1 MARDRGIFW
10 LSLVNQDRDN
20 LQEQIP
26 QVFEKVAE
34 HLHITLQY
42 NVPLTEEIAQFLWKE
57 PIPVQ
62 VTANCFNHQIQAVR
76 VHLPESFRTLCQNAD
91 PHMTVSMVQGARPVQ
106 SNVMLGSNH
115 VEQQLEATLLF
126 RAEFSHFS

>member
-1 MARDRGIFW
+1 MAQDRGIFW
-10 LSLVNQDRDN
+10 LSLVDQDRDN

-26 QVFEKVAE
+26 QVFERVAE
-34 HLHITLQY
+34 HLHVTLQY

-76 VHLPESFRTLCQNAD
+76 VQLPEFVRTLCQNAD
-91 PHMTVSMVQGARPVQ
+91 PHMTISMVQGTRPVQ

-115 VEQQLEATLLF
+115 VEQPLEVTLLF
-126 RAEFSHFS
+126 RAEFRHFS

>member
-1 MARDRGIFW
+1 MARQRGIFW
-10 LSLVNQDRDN
+10 LSLVDQDRDS
-20 LQEQIP
+20 LQEQIR

-57 PIPVQ
+57 PIAVQ
-62 VTANCFNHQIQAVR
+62 VTANCFNSSIQAVR
-76 VHLPESFRTLCQNAD
+76 VSLPEPFRALCQNAN
-91 PHMTVSMVQGARPVQ
+91 PHMTISMVSGARPVQ
-106 SNVMLGSNH
+106 SNNMLDSSH
-115 VEQQLEATLLF
+115 IEEPLEVTLLF

>member
-1 MARDRGIFW
+1 MAQDRGIFW
-10 LSLVNQDRDN
+10 LSLVDQGHDN

-26 QVFEKVAE
+26 QVFENIAE

-42 NVPLTEEIAQFLWKE
+42 NVRLTEEIAQFMWRE

-76 VHLPESFRTLCQNAD
+76 VQLPEPFRALCQNAD
-91 PHMTVSMVQGARPVQ
+91 PHMTVSMIQGVRPVQ
-106 SNVMLGSNH
+106 SNVMLGSDH
-115 VEQQLEATLLF
+115 VEQQMEVTLLF
-126 RAEFSHFS
+126 RAEFSHF